1 MPLNSKQNH
10 LFVTGTD
17 TDVGKSVVSFL
28 ILKAMIDAGCHPEYL
43 KPLQTGCNSP
53 KSPEADAFVIAQR
66 MGDTA
71 PVDPDR
77 STLYCLPQPKAP
89 WLAAIDAGKK
99 INPDQLI
106 LKINDLKKGPNPLI
120 IEGAGGLMVPINKDF
135 LMIDLMACL
144 EIPVVL
150 VARDGL
156 GTINHTLLSLNALK
170 TRGIEIAGVV
180 LTAASHPPTPKEMVA
195 ENKLAIE
202 RFGRVN
208 VAGHIDRIEDF
219 NAVPYRVEA
228 TIKKLLGLSQTSL
241 KE

>member
-1 MPLNSKQNH
+1 MPLNLNQNH

-28 ILKAMIDAGCHPEYL
+28 LLKTMVDAGCRPAYL

-53 KSPEADAFVIAQR
+53 KDPEADALVIAR
-66 MGDTA
+66 RLGDTA
-71 PVDPDR
+71 LVDPDR

-89 WLAAIDAGKK
+89 WLAAIDAGKQ

-106 LKINDLKKGPNPLI
+106 LKINNLKKGPAPLI
-120 IEGAGGLMVPINKDF
+120 IEGAGGLMVPITKDF

-170 TRGIEIAGVV
+170 SRGIEIAGVV
-180 LTAASHPPTPKEMVA
+180 LTAASLPPTPREMVA

-208 VAGHIDRIEDF
+208 VAGHIDRIENF
-219 NAVPYRVEA
+219 NNVPLQAET
-228 TIKKLLGLSQTSL
+228 TIKKLLGLSQSNL